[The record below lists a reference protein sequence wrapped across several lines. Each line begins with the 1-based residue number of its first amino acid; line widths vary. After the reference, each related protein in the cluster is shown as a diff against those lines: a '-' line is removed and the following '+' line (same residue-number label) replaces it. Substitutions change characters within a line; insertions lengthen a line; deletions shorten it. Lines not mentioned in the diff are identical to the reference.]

1 MDPTDKDP
9 DPDNLKLP
17 GYPIR
22 PRPSEDAVERLLNGV
37 SHLLE
42 EGKRHRLFRCLIY
55 WKRING
61 TVLSRRSLM
70 SWVKS
75 TEKKTN

>member
-1 MDPTDKDP
+1 MDPIDKDP
-9 DPDNLKLP
+9 DPDNLKLS
-17 GYPIR
+17 GYPIHLAR
-22 PRPSEDAVERLLNGV
+22 IAVERLLNGV